1 MHLSNGLIRFFLQNE
16 QEALDYEDTVLDD
29 NIEGMTDTDQ
39 SFSEVT
45 TQIKTESMPVEVGI
59 LCFV

>member
-16 QEALDYEDTVLDD
+16 QEALDYEDTVQDD
-29 NIEGMTDTDQ
+29 NMEGMTDTDQ